1 LIPAPLS
8 QPVSVPYVPKTAINI
23 KARGTPPV
31 LARTPEAV
39 ETACWRNF
47 KFECTSAKAKK
58 NPKMRESAADK
69 AESSKLKI
77 KASR

>member
-1 LIPAPLS
+1 
-8 QPVSVPYVPKTAINI
+8 
-23 KARGTPPV
+23 V

-58 NPKMRESAADK
+58 NPKMSESVADK